1 MSMAE
6 CPFTPPYP
14 VPPARKP
21 GLLLRFML
29 GWGSWVHTLFAG
41 AYTMKLGH
49 TRLPRLSVFMVNELP
64 LVRRVLGG
72 DAFPKHG
79 LLSDMLGPLVGSS
92 VFSANGAEWRRQRAM
107 VNPAFVHAN
116 LARAFPMMLAA
127 ADEMV
132 ARLRCAAKRGPV
144 CIDPLMTHVTADI
157 IFRTLFSVP
166 LDEKGA
172 RTIHAAFERYQ
183 RHAQRSAV
191 LGLYRLPRLGFGW
204 RAQRAARDIRA
215 VFEPLVHRRLAQG
228 AGGKACGQADLLDA
242 LIAARDGEGGQP
254 FTPGELVDQIAV
266 LFLAG
271 HETSASALAWTLYLL
286 AASPAWQDKARAA
299 VREAFGDG
307 PPDHATLKTIQPLR
321 NIFREAL
328 RLYPPV
334 SFLPRA
340 SAVPVILRDKP
351 VAPQDL
357 LIVAPW
363 LIHRNPD
370 HWPCP
375 HAFDPDRFSREEEA
389 QAVRH
394 AWLPFGQGERLCVGA
409 GFAMQEAMIVLA
421 RVVQQVAL
429 EPVGTPEVVS
439 RLTLRARRGIHL
451 RVRALS
457 DPPQG
462 GGVCHDLAQAN
473 AQGAAG
479 HDVGGA

>member
-6 CPFTPPYP
+6 CPFIPPYP

-21 GLLLRFML
+21 GLLRRFVL

-49 TRLPRLSVFMVNELP
+49 TRLPRLSVFMVNELS

-72 DAFPKHG
+72 GDFPKHD

-92 VFSANGAEWRRQRAM
+92 VFSANGAQWRRQRAM

-127 ADEMV
+127 ADDMV
-132 ARLRCAAKRGPV
+132 ARLKAVARKGPV

-166 LDEKGA
+166 LDEAGA

-204 RAQRAARDIRA
+204 RAQRAARDIRG
-215 VFEPLVHRRLAQG
+215 VFEPLVRQRLAE
-228 AGGKACGQADLLDA
+228 GGHKADILDA
-242 LIAARDGEGGQP
+242 LIAARDEENGEA
-254 FTPGELVDQIAV
+254 FTPEELVDQIAV

-271 HETSASALAWTLYLL
+271 HETSASALAWSLYLM

-299 VREAFGDG
+299 LFEAFGDG
-307 PPDHATLKTIQPLR
+307 PPDHAGLKGIEPLR

-340 SAVPVILRDKP
+340 SAAPVTLRDKP

-357 LIVAPW
+357 LVVAPW

-370 HWPCP
+370 HWQCP
-375 HAFDPDRFSREEEA
+375 HAFDPDRFTRGEEA
-389 QAVRH
+389 HAVRN

-409 GFAMQEAMIVLA
+409 GFAMQEAMVVLA
-421 RVVQQVAL
+421 RVVQQVRL
-429 EPVGTPEVVS
+429 EPVGRPEVVS
-439 RLTLRARRGIHL
+439 RLTLRARGGIHL
-451 RVRALS
+451 RVAAVS
-457 DPPQG
+457 DAP
-462 GGVCHDLAQAN
+462 D
-473 AQGAAG
+473 
-479 HDVGGA
+479 

>member
-6 CPFTPPYP
+6 CPFIPPYP

-21 GLLLRFML
+21 GLLRRFVL

-72 DAFPKHG
+72 DGFAKHG

-127 ADEMV
+127 TDAMV
-132 ARLRCAAKRGPV
+132 ARLKAAAPKGPV

-157 IFRTLFSVP
+157 IFRTLFSTP
-166 LDEKGA
+166 LDEA
-172 RTIHAAFERYQ
+172 RARIIHAAFERYQ
-183 RHAQRSAV
+183 CHAQRSAI
-191 LGLYRLPRLGFGW
+191 LGLYRLPRLGFGR
-204 RAQRAARDIRA
+204 RAQRAARDIRG
-215 VFEPLVHRRLAQG
+215 VFEPLVRQRLAQG
-228 AGGKACGQADLLDA
+228 GGGEDILGT
-242 LIAARDGEGGQP
+242 LIAARDEESGKP
-254 FTPGELVDQIAV
+254 FTPEELVDQIAV

-271 HETSASALAWTLYLL
+271 HETSASAMAWALYLM
-286 AASPAWQDKARAA
+286 AASSEWQDKARRA
-299 VREAFGDG
+299 VGDAFGDG
-307 PPDHATLKTIQPLR
+307 PPDHAGLKTIEPLR

-340 SAVPVILRDKP
+340 SAGPVTLRDKP
-351 VAPQDL
+351 VAPRDL

-370 HWPCP
+370 HWQCP
-375 HAFDPDRFSREEEA
+375 HAFDPDRFSREEDA
-389 QAVRH
+389 QAVRQ

-429 EPVGTPEVVS
+429 EPVGRPEVVS
-439 RLTLRARRGIHL
+439 RLTLRARDGIHL
-451 RVRALS
+451 RVTLLS
-457 DPPQG
+457 DSP
-462 GGVCHDLAQAN
+462 D
-473 AQGAAG
+473 
-479 HDVGGA
+479 